1 MTEERTESTGAR
13 DRENWAPHVEHLAAD
28 GGVIARTEAA
38 MAEYALGLRITVAF
52 AVGVA
57 IVAGVF
63 RIVRG
68 YGWRPRKDGKLR
80 RLWEY

>member
-1 MTEERTESTGAR
+1 MEAGSVTKV
-13 DRENWAPHVEHLAAD
+13 WA
-28 GGVIARTEAA
+28 
-38 MAEYALGLRITVAF
+38 
-52 AVGVA
+52 
-57 IVAGVF
+57 AGQVTSPEGEGTSGTIRVVPSDAKVPVF